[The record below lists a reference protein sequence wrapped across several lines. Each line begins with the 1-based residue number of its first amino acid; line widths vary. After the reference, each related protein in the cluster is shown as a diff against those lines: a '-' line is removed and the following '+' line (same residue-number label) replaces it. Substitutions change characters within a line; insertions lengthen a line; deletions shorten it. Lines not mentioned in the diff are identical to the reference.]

1 MERVRA
7 VAIAETFD
15 PKTGE
20 SDFIQCLGAFD
31 SLTSA
36 YGEAA
41 LHLTEMAV
49 GTYEYGNKDE
59 ECTISPLRE
68 LEGETGYGMYLRNK
82 AGETLDAVFILHA
95 KYEKESGGGR
105 ECEASS

>member
-1 MERVRA
+1 MEKVKA
-7 VAIAETFD
+7 VAIAEAYN
-15 PKTGE
+15 PKTGVC
-20 SDFIQCLGAFD
+20 DLIHCLGAFD

-41 LHLTEMAV
+41 VYLTELAV
-49 GTYEYGNKDE
+49 GTYEYNDKDE
-59 ECTISPLRE
+59 ECTISPLRD

-95 KYEKESGGGR
+95 KYEKESGGG
-105 ECEASS
+105 ENG